1 MLLLTC
7 SPLWLPVPFVTATSI
22 AHSHWSS
29 YHSAVF
35 HISHIRSPYLSS
47 SAWARHAK
55 LILPSN
61 TCTEFS
67 DQRSQWGEI
76 HIDFISY
83 SVLACNRIEL
93 ILFPIT
99 QEITWKYTLLINI
112 TGAWIWMYATY
123 IRTMTEIVTIII
135 ISNIYTALYD
145 HCDSFLSCG
154 KTDTHGDEDLYICA
168 FEHMCI
174 CTVSRLW
181 WMNCWLSGVDGIL
194 TMLFVC
200 FTALMGCLFIKT
212 QPGCIVLP
220 RLKQTLT
227 PTSAIQPPSSA
238 CLAGP
243 PPSLAPAAPSRGQ

>member
-67 DQRSQWGEI
+67 DQRSHWGEI

-112 TGAWIWMYATY
+112 TGARIWMYSTY
-123 IRTMTEIVTIII
+123 FRTVTEIVTIVI
-135 ISNIYTALYD
+135 ISNIYSALYD
-145 HCDSFLSCG
+145 HSLFSKLWKNRYTLEMKTYMYVPLS
-154 KTDTHGDEDLYICA
+154 ICA
-168 FEHMCI
+168 Y
-174 CTVSRLW
+174 
-181 WMNCWLSGVDGIL
+181 
-194 TMLFVC
+194 
-200 FTALMGCLFIKT
+200 ALC
-212 QPGCIVLP
+212 PGCD
-220 RLKQTLT
+220 
-227 PTSAIQPPSSA
+227 
-238 CLAGP
+238 GW
-243 PPSLAPAAPSRGQ
+243 AAVTVG